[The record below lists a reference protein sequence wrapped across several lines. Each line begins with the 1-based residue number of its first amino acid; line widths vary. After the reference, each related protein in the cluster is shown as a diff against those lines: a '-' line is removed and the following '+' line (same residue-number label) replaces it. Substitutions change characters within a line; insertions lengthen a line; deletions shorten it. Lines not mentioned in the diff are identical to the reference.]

1 MVPTRDKRELLT
13 KGKIVERWYLQETI
27 ENREGYYQR
36 QERRE
41 LVPTRDKRK
50 LKVFLLEVREKRDG
64 SYQRQERGF
73 RPETRDRVAKLKKC
87 KSWKKIEKR

>member
-41 LVPTRDKRK
+41 LVPTSAETRERVQTRDKR
-50 LKVFLLEVREKRDG
+50 
-64 SYQRQERGF
+64 SSSQ
-73 RPETRDRVAKLKKC
+73 AKKC
-87 KSWKKIEKR
+87 NSWKKIEKR

>member
-1 MVPTRDKRELLT
+1 MVPTKDKRELLT

-36 QERRE
+36 QEKIE
-41 LVPTRDKRK
+41 SVPTRGKR
-50 LKVFLLEVREKRDG
+50 EGRDG

-87 KSWKKIEKR
+87 KSWGKK